1 MEKLII
7 LSVVIAN
14 FYTFA
19 HEGSSGG
26 GPSLIK
32 LGEYENF
39 DDEKR
44 GIDGGG
50 ISFFGKLKR

>member
-19 HEGSSGG
+19 REGSSGG
-26 GPSLIK
+26 GPSLIEV
-32 LGEYENF
+32 GEFEIFNTEESGQ
-39 DDEKR
+39 D
-44 GIDGGG
+44 GGGG
-50 ISFFGKLKR
+50 ISFFAK